1 MSARPN
7 VGDPAPD
14 FCLPNQDDAQVCL
27 HDLRGRWVVLY
38 FYPKDNTSGCTREA
52 VDFTQHLE
60 AFAERNAVVLGV
72 SPDSTRS
79 HRNFAQK
86 HGLRV
91 TLLSD
96 PERKVL
102 EAYGVWQK
110 KRMYGR
116 EYWGV
121 VRTTFLID
129 PEGRIAWVWPNVKV
143 KGHAEAVLAKLME
156 LQQAASPT
164 QE

>member
-96 PERKVL
+96 PEHKVL

-143 KGHAEAVLAKLME
+143 KGHVEAVLAKLTE
-156 LQQAASPT
+156 LQQAAAPT